1 MSAFEIFGLL
11 ILLLTAIGCFVAGV
25 ANHRRNAAYEE
36 YLQNYKQRR
45 DEVRRESR
53 SRL

>member
-11 ILLLTAIGCFVAGV
+11 ILALATIGCLVAAV
-25 ANHRRNAAYEE
+25 VNHRRNAAYEE
-36 YLQNYKQRR
+36 YLQNYKQYR

>member
-11 ILLLTAIGCFVAGV
+11 ILLLTFIGCFVVAV
-25 ANHRRNAAYEE
+25 ANHRRDAAYEE
-36 YLQNYKQRR
+36 YLQNYKQYR

>member
-1 MSAFEIFGLL
+1 MNAFEIFGLL
-11 ILLLTAIGCFVAGV
+11 ILVLAAIGCFVAAV
-25 ANHRRNAAYEE
+25 VNHRRIATYEE
-36 YLQNYKQRR
+36 YLRNYKQYR